1 MRTLVNFK
9 VESNGKNNSVRG
21 YMNYKKPDNLGIYIM
36 GAFNEPRVIASA
48 VGDSLKIYFVVE
60 NELIDDKLKDSV
72 MKDLFDIDLRISDIK
87 SAIFANP
94 FLDGNTKDLQIET
107 FDDEYVITRPS
118 LREGYIEEIIIIAKD
133 TSINRWR
140 LKNAD
145 KQIIQEISFSKYREI
160 GGILRPLKAVV
171 YRPEDLTKITIESVN
186 PEINVKLADDTF
198 EISVPK
204 NVDIYK
210 FKDKDQPL

>member
-1 MRTLVNFK
+1 
-9 VESNGKNNSVRG
+9 
-21 YMNYKKPDNLGIYIM
+21 M

-72 MKDLFDIDLRISDIK
+72 IKDLFDIDLRISDIK

-94 FLDGNTKDLQIET
+94 FLDGNTNDLQIET
-107 FDDEYVITRPS
+107 FDDEYVITRQS
-118 LREGYIEEIIIIAKD
+118 LREGYTEEIIIMAKD

-145 KQIIQEISFSKYREI
+145 RQIIQEISFSKYREI

-171 YRPEDLTKITIESVN
+171 YRPEDLTKITIESID
-186 PEINVKLADDTF
+186 PELNVIINDETF
-198 EISVPK
+198 KISVPN
-204 NVDIYK
+204 NVDVYK
-210 FKDKDQPL
+210 FKDKGEESLKNELIEE